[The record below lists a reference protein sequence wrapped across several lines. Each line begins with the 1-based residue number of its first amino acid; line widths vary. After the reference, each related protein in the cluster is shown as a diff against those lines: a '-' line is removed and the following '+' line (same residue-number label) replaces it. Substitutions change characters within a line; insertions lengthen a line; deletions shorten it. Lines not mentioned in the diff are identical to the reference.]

1 MSNAYK
7 NAGVDIEKGY
17 ESVERIKKH
26 IKLTENLGSS
36 NDFGGFG
43 GLFDLFKYNYKEPVL
58 VSGTDGIGTKLLLAI
73 DGQKFDDI
81 GIDLVAMCVNDVLT
95 CGAQPIFFL
104 DYLAVNKNEPAKI
117 EELVAGV
124 SKGCVQSG
132 CALIG
137 GETAEMP
144 GLYEENHFDMAGFVV
159 GVVEKEDK
167 IDNSK
172 IKVGNKVI
180 GLKSSGIHS
189 NGYSLVRKLLRDNN
203 IDYKNEVF
211 EGKPLIEKLLAPTKI
226 YVKPIISLLEKVEVN
241 GMAHITGGG
250 FIENI
255 PRILGDKGVK
265 INKGSWDMDKI
276 FPYLQ
281 NLGNIPEEEMYNVF
295 NMSIGYI
302 VVVDDENVEK
312 TLEVLRENGEEC
324 SVIGEIIDTKG
335 VVIEWEK

>member
-1 MSNAYK
+1 MSEAYR

-26 IKLTENLGSS
+26 IKLTENLGSN

-43 GLFDLFKYNYKEPVL
+43 GVFDLFKYQYKEPVL

-73 DGQKFDDI
+73 DGKKYDDI

-95 CGAQPIFFL
+95 CGAKPIFFL
-104 DYLAVNKNEPAKI
+104 DYLAVNKNDPAII
-117 EELVAGV
+117 ESLVSGV

-144 GLYEENHFDMAGFVV
+144 GLYEEDHFDMAGFVV
-159 GVVEKEDK
+159 GVVEKEKK

-180 GLKSSGIHS
+180 GIKSSGIHS
-189 NGYSLVRKLLRDNN
+189 NGYSLVRKLLKDNN
-203 IDYKNEVF
+203 IDIHNDLF
-211 EGKPLIEKLLAPTKI
+211 EGKPVIEKLLTPTKI
-226 YVKPIISLLEKVEVN
+226 YVKPILSLLEEVEVN

-255 PRILGDKGVK
+255 PRILGDMGVEIYK
-265 INKGSWDMDKI
+265 DSWEMDGI

-281 NLGNIPEEEMYNVF
+281 NLGKIDDMEMYNIF
-295 NMSIGYI
+295 NMSIGFI
-302 VVVDDENVEK
+302 VVVEDSNVEK
-312 TLEVLRENGEEC
+312 TLALLEAQGEKA
-324 SVIGEIIDTKG
+324 SVIGEITNSKG
-335 VVIEWEK
+335 VVIK

>member
-1 MSNAYK
+1 MSEAYR

-26 IKLTENLGSS
+26 IKLTENLGSN

-43 GLFDLFKYNYKEPVL
+43 GVFDLFKYQYKEPVL

-73 DGQKFDDI
+73 DGKKYDDI

-95 CGAQPIFFL
+95 CGAKPIFFL
-104 DYLAVNKNEPAKI
+104 DYLAVNKNDPAII
-117 EELVAGV
+117 ESLVSGV

-144 GLYEENHFDMAGFVV
+144 GLYEEDHFDMAGFVV
-159 GVVEKEDK
+159 GVVEKEKK

-180 GLKSSGIHS
+180 GIKSSGIHS
-189 NGYSLVRKLLRDNN
+189 NGYSLVRKLLKDNN
-203 IDYKNEVF
+203 IDIHNDLF
-211 EGKPLIEKLLAPTKI
+211 EGKPVIEKLLTPTKI
-226 YVKPIISLLEKVEVN
+226 YVKPILSLLEEVEVN

-255 PRILGDKGVK
+255 PRILGDMGVEIYK
-265 INKGSWDMDKI
+265 DSWEMDGI

-281 NLGNIPEEEMYNVF
+281 NLGKIDDMEMYNIF
-295 NMSIGYI
+295 NMSIGFI
-302 VVVDDENVEK
+302 VVVEDSNVEK
-312 TLEVLRENGEEC
+312 TLALLEAQGEKA
-324 SVIGEIIDTKG
+324 SVIGEITNSKG
-335 VVIEWEK
+335 VVIKWEK